1 MRGFFVLLLTGVAA
15 LPLPAAPLQAGPSG
29 LQGYWPL
36 DSLAGGSSADLSGNG
51 HTLTVSGAAA
61 LVPGTFGNAA
71 TFDNS
76 DDQMTAADAASLNV
90 GSSGFTVSAFVR
102 PSATL
107 QDRVVNKWNGT
118 MGWIL
123 DINETTGGAVMAG
136 HLRMRFGDGTTNV
149 DTSFNGSLG
158 TNVWHHVTGVVDRS
172 GAQLRLYV
180 DGTQIGTSQ
189 AIPGALGSLSNTALL
204 GVGGIPSN
212 PGNPFGG
219 GIDEIRFY
227 TRALTPAEVA
237 VVAAGVPG
245 PVLVSATPGQESVAL
260 VWTAPAGGA
269 TSYTLQRSNSSG
281 SGYATVASGLTGTA
295 YTDLNVPSTGPVYYI
310 LVAETSVGASR
321 PSNELST
328 TSLPVPQVPRYN
340 DHEEGTQDG
349 NCACGAAG
357 FGGGPAALLLL
368 ALLLPV
374 LRRRP

>member
-1 MRGFFVLLLTGVAA
+1 MRGLFVLLLIGGAA
-15 LPLPAAPLQAGPSG
+15 LPLPAAPRQAGPSG

-36 DSLAGGSSADLSGNG
+36 DSLAGGGSADLSGNG
-51 HTLTVSGAAA
+51 NTLTVAGPAA

-71 TFDNS
+71 TFDNT
-76 DDQMTAADAASLNV
+76 DDQMTAANAASLNV
-90 GSSGFTVSAFVR
+90 GAGGFSVSAFVR
-102 PSATL
+102 PSATA
-107 QDRVVNKWNGT
+107 QDRVVNKWNGS

-123 DINETTGGAVMAG
+123 DINETTGGSVMAG

-149 DTSFNGSLG
+149 DYSFNANLG
-158 TNVWHHVTGVVDRS
+158 TNTWHHVMGVVDRS

-180 DGTQIGTSQ
+180 DGTQIGAGH
-189 AIPGALGSLSNTALL
+189 AIPGALGSLSNAALL

-227 TRALTPAEVA
+227 NRALTAAEVA

-245 PVLVSATPGQESVAL
+245 PGLSSATPGEETVTL

-281 SGYATVASGLTGTA
+281 TGHVTVASDLTGTT
-295 YTDLNVPSTGPVYYI
+295 YTDLNVPSAGPVYYI

-349 NCACGAAG
+349 ACACGAAG
-357 FGGGPAALLLL
+357 FSGGPAALLL

-374 LRRRP
+374 LRRRC